1 MTDNMKLFLENNAHL
16 IDDDVELFLTH
27 AYEQLTDLETKELV
41 TILQSADI
49 DLSEDIDKFI
59 RSFISYNIRRYN
71 EELVDDFVEDIP
83 PFDKTKYE
91 IHDLVCKMANSLGF
105 DIVTD
110 NEWNDYLEAR
120 T

>member
-1 MTDNMKLFLENNAHL
+1 MTDNMKLFLEQNAHL
-16 IDDDVELFLTH
+16 IDENVELFLTH

-41 TILQSADI
+41 TILQSAAI

-71 EELVDDFVEDIP
+71 EELVDEFVEDIP
-83 PFDKTKYE
+83 TFGKTKYE
-91 IHDLVCKMANSLGF
+91 LRELVCTMADSLGC

-110 NEWNDYLEAR
+110 NEWNDCIQVR
-120 T
+120 R